1 MYGSNSALVD
11 VGIQMSLRDQF
22 TSPAGNIMR
31 SWNNM
36 MNGITQTAYDA
47 QSSFANTA
55 ATGMQI
61 LKGLES
67 TFEYSAKVQA
77 NSFLTN
83 KMINDGVDHS
93 VALLKQA
100 QDINIRNPLTAMD
113 ITSGQ
118 KFMAMAGMGFEQ
130 IKGAVEPA
138 AQLAAIFSMPM
149 GQKGGTADLMT
160 NVMSM
165 YNLDPSKA
173 KNVADILGVGVTSAN
188 TSMQDLAQAVKYAG
202 ATARMSGLDLK
213 EMVASIGV
221 LGNSGIQGSMAG
233 TALANALNMFNK
245 ALSGQS
251 KDGAATLKALGLAP
265 KDLTTAEG
273 HLKSMAEIIQI
284 ISDKTKGMNSVDMY
298 KTYFNLFGQRGIRAM
313 YSLVQDYQTNGN
325 YSNILDKLNHA
336 SDGKGWTD
344 QTMEEYMKT
353 PEGSIKMLES
363 SWENLKVTV
372 GKSLNEVFIPF
383 FNNISSLLQVFNSFA
398 GTGLGK
404 ILLGGTTWLTGFIT
418 LRAIFGWLVMGARRI
433 SMNTFK
439 IGTSTGVV
447 RTNMQAANISTQ
459 QMEQHLF
466 ASLQILTRMATIQG
480 MSTGM
485 GMTGSKGNLMP
496 LNPGYV
502 SMINKNGRL
511 EYRVA
516 KGFRSLSGAKGGTI
530 VSPSEALMV
539 GSVAS
544 SRVGATAASSVASA
558 ARYGTPLYRSINSVL
573 PRVLSRSVAVPLA
586 RAGAGL
592 ASIATKSLG
601 FLMGPWGMGLSLAV
615 SFLPGIFNL
624 VKDWF
629 GESHSKEQEERSAE
643 QRQAQRDAELVRA
656 ITQGKSASISIDLN
670 SKPIGT
676 FSDGDHASI
685 NMPSPNIDMDDYG
698 M

>member
-251 KDGAATLKALGLAP
+251 KGGAATLKALGLAP

-284 ISDKTKGMNSVDMY
+284 ISDKTKDMNSVDMY

>member
-100 QDINIRNPLTAMD
+100 QDINIRNPLSAMD

-251 KDGAATLKALGLAP
+251 KGGAATLKALGLAP

-363 SWENLKVTV
+363 SWENLKVTI

>member
-173 KNVADILGVGVTSAN
+173 KNVADIMGVGVTSAN

-251 KDGAATLKALGLAP
+251 KGGAATLKALGLAP

-325 YSNILDKLNHA
+325 YSNIMDKLNHA

-344 QTMEEYMKT
+344 QTMEDYMKT

-539 GSVAS
+539 GSIAS

>member
-251 KDGAATLKALGLAP
+251 KGGAATLKALGLAP

-313 YSLVQDYQTNGN
+313 YSLVQDYQTKGN

-480 MSTGM
+480 MYTGM

-676 FSDGDHASI
+676 FSDGDHASV
-685 NMPSPNIDMDDYG
+685 NMPSPNIDMDEYG

>member
-251 KDGAATLKALGLAP
+251 KGGAATLKALGLAP

-372 GKSLNEVFIPF
+372 GKSLNEIFIPF

-676 FSDGDHASI
+676 FSDGDHASV
-685 NMPSPNIDMDDYG
+685 NMPSPNIDMDEYG

>member
-251 KDGAATLKALGLAP
+251 KGGAATLKALGLAP

-284 ISDKTKGMNSVDMY
+284 ISDKTKGMSSVDMY
-298 KTYFNLFGQRGIRAM
+298 QTYFNLFGQRGIRAM

-325 YSNILDKLNHA
+325 YSQILNKLNHA
-336 SDGKGWTD
+336 SEGKGWTD

-353 PEGSIKMLES
+353 SEGSIKMLES

-433 SMNTFK
+433 SLNTFK

-573 PRVLSRSVAVPLA
+573 PRVLSRSIAVPLA

>member
-1 MYGSNSALVD
+1 MIGSNSALVD
-11 VGIQMSLRDQF
+11 IGIQMSLRDQF
-22 TSPAGNIMR
+22 TSPAGNIGR
-31 SWNNM
+31 AWHNM
-36 MNGITQTAYDA
+36 MNGITSTAYDA
-47 QSSFANTA
+47 QTSFANTA
-55 ATGMQI
+55 AMGMQV

-83 KMINDGVDHS
+83 KMINDGIDHS
-93 VALLKQA
+93 VSLLKQA

-160 NVMSM
+160 NIMSM

-173 KNVADILGVGVTSAN
+173 KSVADIMGVGVTSAN

-251 KDGAATLKALGLAP
+251 KGGAKTLKALGLSP

-273 HLKSMAEIIQI
+273 HLRSMAEIIQI
-284 ISDKTKGMNSVDMY
+284 ISDRTKGMNSVDMY

-313 YSLVQDYQTNGN
+313 YSLVQDYQTNGK
-325 YSNILDKLNHA
+325 YSQIIDKLNHA

-344 QTMEEYMKT
+344 QTMEDYMKT
-353 PEGSIKMLES
+353 SEGSLRMLES

-383 FNNISSLLQVFNSFA
+383 FNNVSSLLQIFNKFA
-398 GTGLGK
+398 DTGLGK
-404 ILLGGTTWLTGFIT
+404 ILLGGTTWLTGFLT
-418 LRAIFGWLVMGARRI
+418 LRAIFGWMVMGARRI
-433 SMNTFK
+433 SLTTSRTS
-439 IGTSTGVV
+439 TSTGVM
-447 RTNMQAANISTQ
+447 RTNMQAANISSQ

-466 ASLQILTRMATIQG
+466 ASLQILTRMATVQG
-480 MSTGM
+480 MATGI
-485 GMTGSKGNLMP
+485 GMTGSRGNLMP

-502 SMINKNGRL
+502 AMINKHGRL

-516 KGFRSLSGAKGGTI
+516 KGYRALSGAKGGTI
-530 VSPSEALMV
+530 VSPSEALIAGGV
-539 GSVAS
+539 VAAS
-544 SRVGATAASSVASA
+544 SRVGTTTAASSVASA
-558 ARYGTPLYRSINSVL
+558 SRYGTPLYRSLNT
-573 PRVLSRSVAVPLA
+573 VLSRSVAAPLA

-601 FLMGPWGMGLSLAV
+601 FLMGPWGMAISFAV
-615 SFLPGIFNL
+615 SFLPGIFSTL
-624 VKDWF
+624 SDWF
-629 GESHSKEQEERSAE
+629 GISNSKEQEEKSAE

-656 ITQGKSASISIDLN
+656 ITQGKPASISIDLN
-670 SKPIGT
+670 NKPIGT
-676 FSDGDHASI
+676 FSDGDHASV
-685 NMPSPNIDMDDYG
+685 NLNSSNIDMDEYG

>member
-251 KDGAATLKALGLAP
+251 KGGAATLKALGLAP

-539 GSVAS
+539 GAVSS

>member
-1 MYGSNSALVD
+1 MFGSNSALVD

-22 TSPAGNIMR
+22 TSPAGNILR

-55 ATGMQI
+55 ATGMQV

-93 VALLKQA
+93 AALLKQA

-202 ATARMSGLDLK
+202 ATARMSGLGLK

-251 KDGAATLKALGLAP
+251 KGGAATLKALGLAP

-284 ISDKTKGMNSVDMY
+284 ISDKTKGMSSVDMY
-298 KTYFNLFGQRGIRAM
+298 QTYFNLFGQRGIRAM

-325 YSNILDKLNHA
+325 YFQILDKLNHA

-344 QTMEEYMKT
+344 KTMEEYMKT
-353 PEGSIKMLES
+353 PEGSIEMLES

-372 GKSLNEVFIPF
+372 GASLNEVFIPF

-433 SMNTFK
+433 SQNTFRM
-439 IGTSTGVV
+439 GTSSGVMK
-447 RTNMQAANISTQ
+447 TNMQAANISTQ

-466 ASLQILTRMATIQG
+466 ASLQILTRMATVQG
-480 MSTGM
+480 MSTGI

-502 SMINKNGRL
+502 AMITKDGKL
-511 EYRVA
+511 QYRVA
-516 KGFRSLSGAKGGTI
+516 KNHKSLSGAKGGTI

-539 GSVAS
+539 GAVTS
-544 SRVGATAASSVASA
+544 SRAGATTASSVASA
-558 ARYGTPLYRSINSVL
+558 ARYGTPLYRSINSAL

-601 FLMGPWGMGLSLAV
+601 FLMGPWGMGISLAV

-676 FSDGDHASI
+676 FSDGDHASV
-685 NMPSPNIDMDDYG
+685 NMPFPNIDMDDYG

>member
-251 KDGAATLKALGLAP
+251 KGGAATLKALGLAP

-284 ISDKTKGMNSVDMY
+284 ISDKTKDMNSVDMY

-313 YSLVQDYQTNGN
+313 YSLVQDYQTKGN

>member
-251 KDGAATLKALGLAP
+251 KGGAATLKALGLAP

-544 SRVGATAASSVASA
+544 SRVGAAAASSVASA

>member
-77 NSFLTN
+77 NSFITN

-251 KDGAATLKALGLAP
+251 KGGAATLKALGLAP

-502 SMINKNGRL
+502 SLINKKGRL

-685 NMPSPNIDMDDYG
+685 NMPSTNIDMDDYG